1 MRSTTGMAKKRL
13 MALAAVLLFV
23 TAAAVVSFQTIDG
36 IPNWKRIYQFF
47 GVADVS
53 READDFVLSD
63 HFFGVG
69 TAEVFY
75 TRFKGKHI

>member
-1 MRSTTGMAKKRL
+1 MAKKRL

-23 TAAAVVSFQTIDG
+23 TAAVVVSFQTIDG

-53 READDFVLSD
+53 REAGRL
-63 HFFGVG
+63 
-69 TAEVFY
+69 
-75 TRFKGKHI
+75 

>member
-53 READDFVLSD
+53 GKRTLMIYPSILSMWGRPTE
-63 HFFGVG
+63 FISAVMASIF
-69 TAEVFY
+69 
-75 TRFKGKHI
+75 

>member
-53 READDFVLSD
+53 READAYDLSV
-63 HFFGVG
+63 HLSMWGRPTEFISAVMASIF
-69 TAEVFY
+69 
-75 TRFKGKHI
+75 